1 MSGRAFKGRR
11 EDRRL
16 LTGAGRYTADVNLDG
31 QCYACFLRSD
41 RAHAEIASINVKPAL
56 ELPGVLAVLTGED
69 TTKAGFRTPPAAAK
83 FPGRGG
89 MAVKVPQ
96 LDVLA
101 RGRVRYVGQEVALV
115 VAETA
120 LAAQDAVELI
130 EIEYRELPAV
140 ADAEAALEPGAPQVH
155 DNVPGNLAF
164 DYEYG
169 DEAKTNEAFARAA
182 HVTRL
187 ELDSQRMVGNPMEP
201 KGCLAAYDSAN
212 DSYEVYASG
221 QGTSVLRAGL
231 TGMTGVAP
239 DKIRVQMLDVGGGFG
254 IRVQAY
260 AEYAALM
267 LATRAVGRPVKWVGS
282 RSETFVSDHHGR
294 GVKLVGELAL
304 DKEGTFIGLRLK
316 WFVNLG
322 AYLSQAGPVINTLMA
337 TLHAVNAYRIPVLYG
352 RHRLA
357 LTNTTP
363 TTAYRGAARPS
374 VVYLAERLVE
384 QAARET
390 GIDRVELR
398 KRNLIP
404 KEAYPYKTPTAEYD
418 SGDPIGC
425 LEEAVEY
432 SDWRSFESRRKEAA
446 ARGKLLGIGCAVF
459 VEPSGGGVVPTEEAA
474 IRFDASGNILLH
486 VLAGSTGQGHETVFP
501 EIVAEALGVDP
512 EKVLLREGDPDGP
525 PLVGGGTVGSRST
538 MMHGSAAL
546 VVAREVVRK
555 GMELAAQ
562 ALEAAVPDI
571 EFERGRYRVKGT
583 DLSITLADLAAKY
596 VGVSPHPLD
605 SLTEIPALRAF
616 PGGAHVAEVE
626 VDPDTGV
633 VDVLRYV
640 AVDDCG
646 RVINHVL
653 LEGQLH
659 GGIMQGLGQVLAE
672 HCIYDPV
679 SAQLLTG
686 TFMDYEMPRAD
697 ALADVRLFDRSVP
710 SPTNA
715 LGAKGA
721 GEAGTTGAVPTLAHA
736 VLDALHPL
744 GIDRLDLPY
753 TPAKL
758 WRAID
763 SAKRAGGQRV

>member
-1 MSGRAFKGRR
+1 MTGAFKGRR

-16 LTGAGRYTADVNLDG
+16 LTGAGRYTADVDLDG
-31 QCYACFLRSD
+31 QRYACFLRAD
-41 RAHAEIASINVKPAL
+41 RAHAEIVSIDVKSAL
-56 ELPGVLAVLTGED
+56 AHPGVLAVLTGED
-69 TTKAGFRTPPAAAK
+69 TAKAGFRTPPPAVK

-89 MAVKVPQ
+89 TTLKVPHR
-96 LDVLA
+96 DVLA
-101 RGRVRYVGQEVALV
+101 RGRVRHVGQEVALV

-130 EIEYRELPAV
+130 EVEYRELPAV
-140 ADAEAALEPGAPQVH
+140 ADAEAALAPGAPLIH
-155 DNVPGNLAF
+155 DDVPGNLAF

-169 DEAKTNEAFARAA
+169 DAVKTEEAFARAA

-201 KGCLAAYDSAN
+201 KGCLATYDS
-212 DSYEVYASG
+212 DTGIYEVYASG

-231 TGMTGVAP
+231 VGMTGVAP

-260 AEYAALM
+260 TEYAALM
-267 LATRAVGRPVKWVGS
+267 LAARTVGKPVKWVGS

-294 GVKLVGELAL
+294 AVKLVGELAL
-304 DKEGTFIGLRLK
+304 DKDGNFLGIRLE
-316 WFVNLG
+316 WFVDLG
-322 AYLSQAGPVINTLMA
+322 AYLSQAAPVINTLMA
-337 TLHAVNAYRIPVLYG
+337 TLHAVNAYRIPALYG

-357 LTNTTP
+357 VTNTTP

-374 VVYLAERLVE
+374 VVYIAERLVE

-398 KRNLIP
+398 KRNLIQ
-404 KEAYPYKTPTAEYD
+404 KDAYPYKTPTAEYD

-425 LEEAVEY
+425 LEEAIEY
-432 SDWRSFESRRKEAA
+432 SDWRSFEARRKEAA
-446 ARGKLLGIGCAVF
+446 ARGKLRGIGCAVF

-486 VLAGSTGQGHETVFP
+486 VLSGSTGQGHETVFP
-501 EIVAEALGVDP
+501 EIVAKALGVDP
-512 EKVLLREGDPDGP
+512 EKVLLRAGDPDGP

-538 MMHGSAAL
+538 MMHGSASL

-583 DLSITLADLAAKY
+583 DLSISLADLAAKY
-596 VGVSPHPLD
+596 VGTTPHPLD
-605 SLTEIPALRAF
+605 SLTDIPALRAF

-626 VDPDTGV
+626 IDPDTGV
-633 VDVLRYV
+633 VDILRYV

-659 GGIMQGLGQVLAE
+659 GGIMQGLGQVLGE
-672 HCIYDPV
+672 HCIYDPA

-686 TFMDYEMPRAD
+686 TFMDYTMPRAD
-697 ALADVRLFDRSVP
+697 ALADVRLYDRSVP

-721 GEAGTTGAVPTLAHA
+721 GEAGTTGALPTLANA

-744 GIDRLDLPY
+744 GIDRLDFPY
-753 TPAKL
+753 TPMKL
-758 WRAID
+758 WQAID
-763 SAKRAGGQRV
+763 SAKRAGGRRA

>member
-1 MSGRAFKGRR
+1 MSGAFKGRR

-16 LTGAGRYTADVNLDG
+16 LTGTGRYTADVNLEG
-31 QCYACFLRSD
+31 QRYACFLRSD
-41 RAHAEIASINVKPAL
+41 YAHAEIVSINVAPARAH
-56 ELPGVLAVLTGED
+56 PGVLAVLTGED
-69 TTKAGFRTPPAAAK
+69 TAKAGFRTPPPAVK
-83 FPGRGG
+83 FPGRDG
-89 MAVKVPQ
+89 MTLKVPHR
-96 LDVLA
+96 DVLA
-101 RGRVRYVGQEVALV
+101 RGRVRHVGQEVALV

-120 LAAQDAVELI
+120 LAAQDAIELI
-130 EIEYRELPAV
+130 EVEYRELPAV
-140 ADAEAALEPGAPQVH
+140 VEVDAALAPGAPLVH
-155 DNVPGNLAF
+155 EDVPGNLVF
-164 DYEYG
+164 DWEYG
-169 DEAKTNEAFARAA
+169 DAAKTDEAFARAA
-182 HVTRL
+182 HVTRI

-201 KGCLAAYDSAN
+201 KSCLATYNKATDTYD
-212 DSYEVYASG
+212 VYASG
-221 QGTSVLRAGL
+221 QGTQVLRAGL
-231 TGMTGVAP
+231 VAVSGLAP
-239 DKIRVQMLDVGGGFG
+239 ERIRVHQLDVGGGFG
-254 IRVQAY
+254 IRVNAY
-260 AEYAALM
+260 AEYSALM
-267 LATRAVGRPVKWVGS
+267 LAARTVEGPVKWVGS

-304 DKEGTFIGLRLK
+304 DKEGNFLGLRLE

-322 AYLSQAGPVINTLMA
+322 AYLSQAGPMINTAMA
-337 TLHAVNAYRIPVLYG
+337 SLHASNAYRIPVLYG

-357 LTNTTP
+357 VTNTTP

-390 GIDRVELR
+390 GIDRVEIR

-425 LEEAVEY
+425 LTEAIQY
-432 SDWRSFESRRKEAA
+432 SDWGAFEARRKEAA
-446 ARGKLLGIGCAVF
+446 KRGKLRGIGCAVF
-459 VEPSGGGVVPTEEAA
+459 VEPSGGGVVPKEEAA
-474 IRFDASGNILLH
+474 IRIDASGDFLLH

-501 EIVAEALGVDP
+501 EIVAEVLGVDA
-512 EKVLLREGDPDGP
+512 EKITLREGDPDGP
-525 PLVGGGTVGSRST
+525 ALVGGGTVGSRST
-538 MMHGSAAL
+538 MMHGSASV

-583 DLSITLADLAAKY
+583 DLSISLTDLAAKHM
-596 VGVSPHPLD
+596 GVSPHPLD
-605 SLTEIPALRAF
+605 SLADIPALRAF

-626 VDPDTGV
+626 IDPETGT
-633 VDVLRYV
+633 VDVLSYV

-659 GGIMQGLGQVLAE
+659 GGIIQGFGQVFAE

-686 TFMDYEMPRAD
+686 TFSDYTMPRAD
-697 ALADVRLFDRSVP
+697 SLMEARLYDRSVP

-715 LGAKGA
+715 LGAKGV

-744 GIDRLDLPY
+744 GIERLDFPY
-753 TPAKL
+753 TPARL
-758 WRAID
+758 WQAID
-763 SAKRAGGQRV
+763 SAKGSGGGHA

>member
-1 MSGRAFKGRR
+1 MSGAFKGRR

-16 LTGAGRYTADVNLDG
+16 LTGAGRYTADVARDG
-31 QCYACFLRSD
+31 ECYACFLRSD
-41 RAHAEIASINVKPAL
+41 RAHAEIASMDVAAAAAA
-56 ELPGVLAVLTGED
+56 PGVLAVLTGED
-69 TTKAGFRTPPAAAK
+69 TVQASFRTPPPAVK
-83 FPGRGG
+83 FPGRAG
-89 MAVKVPQ
+89 MALRVPHR
-96 LDVLA
+96 DVLA
-101 RGRVRYVGQEVALV
+101 RARVRYVGQQVALV
-115 VAETA
+115 IAETA

-130 EIEYRELPAV
+130 QVEYNELSAV
-140 ADAEAALEPGAPQVH
+140 VEVKAALAPGAPQVH
-155 DNVPGNLAF
+155 EDVPGNLAF

-169 DEAKTNEAFARAA
+169 DAAKTDAAFARAA

-187 ELDSQRMVGNPMEP
+187 EVASQRMVGNPMEP
-201 KGCLAAYDSAN
+201 KSCLVAYDTTN
-212 DSYEVYASG
+212 GTYDVYASG
-221 QGTSVLRAGL
+221 QGTQVLRAGL
-231 TGMTGVAP
+231 ASVTGIAP
-239 DKIRVQMLDVGGGFG
+239 EKIRVHPLDVGGGFG
-254 IRVQAY
+254 VRVDAY
-260 AEYAALM
+260 PEYAALM
-267 LATRAVGRPVKWVGS
+267 LAARTLKRPVKWVGS

-294 GVKLVGELAL
+294 DVKLVGHLAL
-304 DKEGTFIGLRLK
+304 DKEGNFLGLRLE

-322 AYLSQAGPVINTLMA
+322 AYLTQAAPVINTLMA
-337 TLHAVNAYRIPVLYG
+337 TLHAVNAYRIPALYG

-357 LTNTTP
+357 VTNTTP

-374 VVYLAERLVE
+374 VVYIAERLVE

-404 KEAYPYKTPTAEYD
+404 KDAYPYKTPTAEYD

-425 LEEAVEY
+425 LEEAIEY
-432 SDWRSFESRRKEAA
+432 SDWRSFEARRKEAA
-446 ARGKLLGIGCAVF
+446 ARGKLRGIGCAVF

-486 VLAGSTGQGHETVFP
+486 VLSGSTGQGHETVFP

-512 EKVLLREGDPDGP
+512 EKVLLRAGDPDGP
-525 PLVGGGTVGSRST
+525 PLVGGGTIGSRST
-538 MMHGSAAL
+538 MMHGSASL

-562 ALEAAVPDI
+562 TLETAVPDI
-571 EFERGRYRVKGT
+571 EFEHGRYRVKGT
-583 DLSITLADLAAKY
+583 DLSISLVDLAAKY
-596 VGVSPHPLD
+596 VGVTPHPLD
-605 SLTEIPALRAF
+605 SLTHIPALRAF

-626 VDPDTGV
+626 IDPDTGV
-633 VDVLRYV
+633 VDILRYV

-659 GGIMQGLGQVLAE
+659 GGIMQGLGQVLGE
-672 HCIYDPV
+672 HCIYDPA

-686 TFMDYEMPRAD
+686 TFMDYAMPRAD
-697 ALADVRLFDRSVP
+697 TLADVRLYDRSVP

-721 GEAGTTGAVPTLAHA
+721 GEAGTTGALPTLANA

-744 GIDRLDLPY
+744 GIDQLDFPY
-753 TPAKL
+753 TPMRL
-758 WRAID
+758 WQAID
-763 SAKRAGGQRV
+763 SAKRAGGGRA